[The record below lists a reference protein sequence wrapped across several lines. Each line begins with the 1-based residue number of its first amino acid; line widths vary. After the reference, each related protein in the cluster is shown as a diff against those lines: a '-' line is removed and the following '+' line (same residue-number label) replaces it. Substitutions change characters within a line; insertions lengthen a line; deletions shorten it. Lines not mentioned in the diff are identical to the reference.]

1 MRISR
6 FKNWYLAIAAALAIA
21 AVALMGTYGFR
32 LGIDFTGGALWEVSA
47 TNLSADQLRETVSEI
62 TGTSVHVS
70 KDVASGHYIV
80 RLGEAAPDTYAK
92 VRAALSAEAQGFE
105 EHSFS
110 SIGPSVSGKLRT
122 GALLAIALVIAFI
135 SLYIVFSFRGATGPV
150 KSWAYGLAT
159 LISLFHDVAIPAGVI
174 AVLGH
179 YAGVEV
185 DTNFIV
191 ALLVVMGFSVHDTIV
206 VFDRIRENIGR
217 VKGTFADVVDA
228 SVRQTVARS
237 LSTSFT
243 LVLVLAALLIWGP
256 ATLHYFV
263 MVLLIGVIAGA
274 YSSIFVA
281 SPILLLL
288 SKAGRAGKRT

>member
-1 MRISR
+1 MSISR
-6 FKNWYLAIAAALAIA
+6 HKNPYLVLAAIL
-21 AVALMGTYGFR
+21 AVASVATIVAYGFR
-32 LGIDFTGGALWEVSA
+32 LGLDFTGGALWEISTPNLSAEDVSA
-47 TNLSADQLRETVSEI
+47 TVSQVA
-62 TGTSVHVS
+62 GGAVHVS
-70 KDVASGHYIV
+70 RDATTGHYLV
-80 RLGEAAPDTYAK
+80 RLGESDQETYRH
-92 VRAALSAEAQGFE
+92 VREAVQADDQDFAEY
-105 EHSFS
+105 SFS
-110 SIGPSVSGKLRT
+110 SIGPSVSSKLRT
-122 GALLAIALVIAFI
+122 GAFLAIALVIAFI

-179 YAGVEV
+179 YAQVEV

-206 VFDRIRENIGR
+206 VFDRVRENVTRMRGS
-217 VKGTFADVVDA
+217 FAEIVDA
-228 SVRQTVARS
+228 SVRQTIARS

-243 LVLVLAALLIWGP
+243 LVLVLAALLIGGP

-263 MVLLIGVIAGA
+263 LILLIGVVSGA

-281 SPILLLL
+281 SPVLLLL
-288 SKAGRAGKRT
+288 NRGGRSGKRS